1 MDYTPMSSNTMQ
13 ISSLA
18 QRTGL
23 SIDTIRFY
31 EKKGLIDS
39 ALISRQA
46 NNYRDYSEVSLERLT
61 LIQQAKRL
69 GFTLAE
75 IQEWIRDFESDRL
88 NASEKQQILGRKLE
102 EIDERIAELKQMKI
116 YLSTKIGSLLNVG

>member
-1 MDYTPMSSNTMQ
+1 MR
-13 ISSLA
+13 ISVLA
-18 QRTGL
+18 ERSGL

-39 ALISRQA
+39 DLICRQT
-46 NNYRDYSEVSLERLT
+46 NNYRDYSEESLERLT

-75 IQEWIRDFESDRL
+75 IQQWIRDFESEQL
-88 NASEKQQILGRKLE
+88 TAQEKQYILRRKLE
-102 EIDERIAELKQMKI
+102 EIDERIEELKQMKI
-116 YLSTKIGSLLNVG
+116 YLSTKIDSLCSKSFGEA